1 MLIHL
6 RFLIEEIRHG
16 GWQVVMF
23 GICVA
28 LSIAT
33 LTAINS
39 FRRDVHG
46 SLIDEAR
53 ALQGGDIIVHA
64 QQPISADLRA
74 ALAELAAEKRIATQ
88 DTYDFNTVA
97 RAGEA
102 GAAGRSLLS
111 NIKAVGPGYPF
122 YGDVV
127 LASGRSL
134 DDVLAQGRII
144 VDREVLGRLGVELGA
159 DIFIGGTAFNVA
171 DIVEFES
178 MRPVS
183 FLSFGPRIFMSL
195 ADVTRLGLIGR
206 GSRTAYET
214 LVKAFHPAE
223 TAALADL
230 LKARAVPRLER
241 VETAPEARSRVKR
254 FFDNLLFFISCIS
267 ILTLLLCG
275 IGMQGAL
282 SAILRQK
289 RQTIA
294 VTKAVGATNR
304 FLLRQYLAM
313 VLFMGGCGSVLG
325 IGLGYAI
332 KRFFPVVFRDLVP
345 EGIGYS
351 FHVADT
357 LEGVILGMLVVTV
370 FTVLPLYRLSEVKPV
385 MIFRH
390 ETGRLTNRPVS
401 LLAGF
406 ICVCFLLVLVVRQ
419 LDDVKTG
426 IYFVL
431 GLIALIGSVS
441 AVTAGCL
448 RLLRRITMPNLA
460 LRQAAK
466 SLYRP
471 GNSTRS
477 VVITLTSAISVL
489 LVIYLLKLNLF
500 ASFIES
506 YPEDAPNL
514 FCIDIQKGQEA
525 RFAAIIGE
533 DALLFP
539 VIRARL
545 LSINDELID
554 QEAER
559 KRKSDNL
566 GREFN
571 LTYREALLDD
581 EVIAAGDSLYGA
593 EPLPPGVVPVSV
605 LDYIADIGDIDLGD
619 RLRFNI
625 QGVKIDAQ
633 VTSIRT
639 RTKSRLYPF
648 FYFVFEPEPLEQAPQ
663 TFFAA
668 LHLPRDEIPA
678 MMTAIVSELP
688 NVSTINVAQMAE
700 KFGRLM
706 QRLAVVITFFASFSI
721 LAGLLIL
728 VSSIFATRLD
738 RIRET
743 VYYKV
748 LGADSG
754 FVLRVLSCEHIM
766 LALISSIMAV
776 VFAELATWLICR
788 QVFEIPYQPHLPA
801 AAGTVLISVL
811 LVVGVGIISSLSII
825 RQKPAGFLQQQNG
838 V

>member
-1 MLIHL
+1 
-6 RFLIEEIRHG
+6 
-16 GWQVVMF
+16 MF
-23 GICVA
+23 GVCVA

-53 ALQGGDIIVHA
+53 ALQGGDIILHA
-64 QQPISADLRA
+64 HQPFSPELQEAIDTLAGEKQISR
-74 ALAELAAEKRIATQ
+74 Q
-88 DTYDFNTVA
+88 DTYEFNTVA
-97 RAGEA
+97 RVDGTET
-102 GAAGRSLLS
+102 AGRSLLS
-111 NIKAVGPGYPF
+111 NIKGVEPGYPF
-122 YGDVV
+122 YGTVS
-127 LASGRSL
+127 LASGQAL
-134 DDVLAQGRII
+134 DEVLKPGSVI
-144 VDREVLGRLGVELGA
+144 VAREVLDRLDVDVGEQVK
-159 DIFIGGTAFNVA
+159 IGEIAFEIA

-183 FLSFGPRIFMSL
+183 FLTFGPRIFMTL
-195 ADVTRLGLIGR
+195 ADVNQLGLTGR
-206 GSRTAYET
+206 GSRAEYEI
-214 LVKAFHPAE
+214 
-223 TAALADL
+223 L
-230 LKARAVPRLER
+230 LKATDPTAAADLVEILKESAIPRLER
-241 VETAPEARSRVKR
+241 VETATDARSRVKV
-254 FFDNLLFFISCIS
+254 FFDNLLFFISCIG

-289 RQTIA
+289 QRTIA

-304 FLLRQYLAM
+304 FIVRQYLTM
-313 VLFMGGCGSVLG
+313 VLLLGAGGSLLG
-325 IGLGYAI
+325 VILGYGI
-332 KRFFPVVFRDLVP
+332 KQLFPLVFRDLVP

-351 FHVADT
+351 LHIADT
-357 LEGVILGMLVVTV
+357 LEGVILGILVVAV
-370 FTVLPLYRLSEVKPV
+370 FTLLPLYRLGDVKPV

-390 ETGRLTNRPVS
+390 ETGHLSNKTVT

-406 ICVCFLLVLVVRQ
+406 ICTGFLLLLVLRQ
-419 LDDVKTG
+419 INDIQTSV
-426 IYFVL
+426 YFVL
-431 GLIALIGSVS
+431 GLLALIGSV
-441 AVTAGCL
+441 ALVTSGGL
-448 RLLRRITMPNLA
+448 WLLKRASLPTLA

-477 VVITLTSAISVL
+477 IVITLTSAISVL
-489 LVIYLLKLNLF
+489 MVIYLLKLNLF

-506 YPEDAPNL
+506 YPENAPNL
-514 FCIDIQKGQEA
+514 FCIDIQKGQEEL
-525 RFAAIIGE
+525 FESVVGE
-533 DALLFP
+533 EVALFP

-545 LSINDELID
+545 LSINSVLID
-554 QEAER
+554 QEVER

-571 LTYREALLDD
+571 LTYRQSLLDD
-581 EVIAAGDSLYGA
+581 EIIASGDSLFGSA
-593 EPLPPGVVPVSV
+593 SLPPGIVPVSV
-605 LDYIADIGDIDLGD
+605 LDYIAEIGDIALND

-625 QGVKIDAQ
+625 QGVEIDAL
-633 VTSIRT
+633 VTSIRA

-648 FYFVFEPEPLEQAPQ
+648 FYFVFEPTTLEQAPQ

-668 LHLPRDEIPA
+668 LHLRRDLIPD
-678 MMTAIVSELP
+678 MMTAIVSKLP
-688 NVSTINVAQMAE
+688 NVSTVNVAQMAD

-706 QRLAVVITFFASFSI
+706 QRLSVIVTFFASFSI
-721 LAGLLIL
+721 MAGCLIL

-754 FVLRVLSCEHIM
+754 FVLRVLAFEHIM
-766 LALISSIMAV
+766 LAVMSAIMAAG
-776 VFAELATWLICR
+776 FAELSAWLICSN
-788 QVFEIPYQPHLPA
+788 VFEIAYRPYW
-801 AAGTVLISVL
+801 TVALLTILLSVV
-811 LVVGVGIISSLSII
+811 LVVAVGIISSMGII
-825 RQKPAGFLQQQNG
+825 GQKPATFLQQQNG